1 MSVGVIAG
9 IAAGG
14 GVAGIVLIGCIVYFV
29 RKNAAGGA
37 RKASRVGGSAAMS
50 STTPV

>member
-29 RKNAAGGA
+29 RKRSGGD
-37 RKASRVGGSAAMS
+37 RKASRVGSSAAMS